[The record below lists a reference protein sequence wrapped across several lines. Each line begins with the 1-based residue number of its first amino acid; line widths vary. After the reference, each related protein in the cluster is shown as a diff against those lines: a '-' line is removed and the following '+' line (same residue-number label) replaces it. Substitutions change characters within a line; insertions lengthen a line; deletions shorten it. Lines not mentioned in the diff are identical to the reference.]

1 MGVNNLWFILEPA
14 KRTENLSALRNKT
27 LCVDLSGWICEAQCA
42 KGLKNNVNKPHLRN
56 LFFRLLHLTR
66 LGVKLVFVVDGK
78 PPELKWDAIAKRV
91 QARDGGQFCKVKKPA
106 KASAGSGARVGRS
119 IAVCDLGQ
127 RGKIIFLL
135 RFHFFTRSLSVLC
148 LNVSYARTQNWRDF
162 YTTWDQA
169 WLTVFGY

>member
-119 IAVCDLGQ
+119 QFAIWV
-127 RGKIIFLL
+127 REVRSSFFYVFI
-135 RFHFFTRSLSVLC
+135 FFTRSLSVLC

-162 YTTWDQA
+162 YITWDQA

>member
-56 LFFRLLHLTR
+56 LYFRLLHLTR

-78 PPELKWDAIAKRV
+78 PPELKWSPSEFKREM
-91 QARDGGQFCKVKKPA
+91 
-106 KASAGSGARVGRS
+106 AGSSARSRNLLKLALARGLVSVDRS
-119 IAVCDLGQ
+119 
-127 RGKIIFLL
+127 L
-135 RFHFFTRSLSVLC
+135 RFGSER
-148 LNVSYARTQNWRDF
+148 
-162 YTTWDQA
+162 
-169 WLTVFGY
+169 

>member
-1 MGVNNLWFILEPA
+1 MKYSQMGVNNLWFILEPA

-119 IAVCDLGQ
+119 QFAIWV
-127 RGKIIFLL
+127 REVRSSFFYVFIFLPDL
-135 RFHFFTRSLSVLC
+135 FLY
-148 LNVSYARTQNWRDF
+148 YA
-162 YTTWDQA
+162 
-169 WLTVFGY
+169 

>member
-91 QARDGGQFCKVKKPA
+91 QARDDGQFCEVKKPA

-119 IAVCDLGQ
+119 QFAIWV
-127 RGKIIFLL
+127 REVRSSFFYVFIFLPDL
-135 RFHFFTRSLSVLC
+135 FLY
-148 LNVSYARTQNWRDF
+148 YAIMYYRTQNWRDF
-162 YTTWDQA
+162 YITWDQA